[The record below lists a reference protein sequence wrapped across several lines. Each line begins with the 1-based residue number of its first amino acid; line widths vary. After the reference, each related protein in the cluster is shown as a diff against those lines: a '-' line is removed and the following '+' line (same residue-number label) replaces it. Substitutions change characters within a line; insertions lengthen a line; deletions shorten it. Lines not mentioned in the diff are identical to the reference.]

1 MTLLSRTAANL
12 PPVPLPGLSWAVRR
26 WLRRSFGDP
35 GLDADAPRGDPG
47 LFGPD
52 SPSWRV
58 FSDAASIVGGVRSLL
73 VQLTHPLAMAGV
85 ADHSRYLDEPLER
98 LQHTSAYFAQITFGS
113 TAEALAVS
121 RRVQVLHQRVVGRA
135 PDGRPYDASDPELLS
150 WVSVAATASFLRS
163 DRDFGTRPLDQTRR
177 DAFVAEQSRAAA
189 LLDARVDLDALSAG
203 PDPSGAMRRGEV
215 SLPLITD
222 GWLPTSE
229 AALQDRLQAFQ
240 PQLAV
245 GHQGRT
251 CLKFLLW
258 PPVDP
263 VLRLGYLPTLAGA
276 VGSLEPSTW
285 RLLGLPLSDP
295 AAAVMRAQSEVALV
309 ALRTALARSSP
320 SARQAAERA
329 RAA

>member
-1 MTLLSRTAANL
+1 MSLLSRTAARM
-12 PPVPLPGLSWAVRR
+12 PAVPVPGLSWAVRR

-35 GLDADAPRGDPG
+35 GLDPDAPAGDVG
-47 LFGPD
+47 LFGPS
-52 SPSWRV
+52 SPSWQL

-85 ADHSRYLDEPLER
+85 ADHSRYLDEPLGR
-98 LQHTSAYFAQITFGS
+98 LQNTSAYFARITFGS

-121 RRVQVLHQRVVGRA
+121 RRIQVIHQQVTGVA
-135 PDGRPYDASDPELLS
+135 PDGRPYAASDPELLT
-150 WVSVAATASFLRS
+150 WVSVAATDSFLRS
-163 DRDFGTRPLDQTRR
+163 DRDFGTRPLEQAQR

-189 LLDARVDLDALSAG
+189 LLDPRVDLIALSAR
-203 PDPSGAMRRGEV
+203 PDPAGSLRRGEV
-215 SLPLITD
+215 ALPLIAD

-229 AALQDRLQAFQ
+229 AELHDRLQGFR

-245 GHQGRT
+245 GEQGRT
-251 CLKFLLW
+251 CLRFLLW

-263 VLRLGYLPTLAGA
+263 ALRLGYLPTLAGA
-276 VGSLEPSTW
+276 VGSLDPAT
-285 RLLGLPLSDP
+285 RQLLGLPLRDP
-295 AAAVMRAQSEVALV
+295 AAAVLRLQSEVALI

-320 SARQAAERA
+320 SAERAAERA